1 MNDKQITGIT
11 LEELSAT
18 AEWRSLGAHLKRL
31 LTVALQ
37 TRNLPAVIHE
47 TYPTL
52 DAELQRKIAADIVT
66 MPAVKQLIDLYAVGV
81 AVPLPVATPDKD
93 PVAPSADVPVVESVV
108 VSDAATVN

>member
-1 MNDKQITGIT
+1 MNETKVTGVS

-18 AEWRSLGAHLKRL
+18 AEWRSLGPSLKRL
-31 LTVALQ
+31 LVLALQ

-93 PVAPSADVPVVESVV
+93 PVTLSADVPVVDSVV
-108 VSDAATVN
+108 VFDAATVN